1 MQEMTERKRQKSSI
15 ILLVG
20 AKVLIFLNSLVIF
33 EIQDT

>member
-15 ILLVG
+15 ILFVG